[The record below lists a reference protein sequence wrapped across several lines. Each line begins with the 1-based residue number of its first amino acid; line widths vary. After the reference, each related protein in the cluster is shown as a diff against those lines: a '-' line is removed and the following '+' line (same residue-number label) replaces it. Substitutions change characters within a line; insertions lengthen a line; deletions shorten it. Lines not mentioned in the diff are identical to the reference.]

1 MGYTTYKWSF
11 TTWHQVSWW
20 SQWIGVEHDDEPMKH
35 RDAVVMGFYAASL
48 LCLKSCLVWTSVL
61 AFLFF
66 WLCEYVITLD
76 SDFLKKHFGYRP
88 GIMAMVFLD
97 PAVVPWF
104 SQRTKPPFTEFAG
117 KIHEFSSM
125 LPTFSNDIPISWWL
139 WHRKN
144 LPWTLADF
152 HHGASLAQAG
162 RPSKNFTWFD
172 PIRWNFATR
181 RLWGSEDFFPVDIVW
196 IITSP

>member
-1 MGYTTYKWSF
+1 MTSSFMVIPMDWGGTWWWADEAPGCRGDGFLCSF
-11 TTWHQVSWW
+11 TALF
-20 SQWIGVEHDDEPMKH
+20 EK
-35 RDAVVMGFYAASL
+35 L
-48 LCLKSCLVWTSVL
+48 SCLNQCLGVFVFLAVWICDNSLTL
-61 AFLFF
+61 IF
-66 WLCEYVITLD
+66 WKSILD
-76 SDFLKKHFGYRP
+76 IGPESWPWF
-88 GIMAMVFLD
+88 FLD